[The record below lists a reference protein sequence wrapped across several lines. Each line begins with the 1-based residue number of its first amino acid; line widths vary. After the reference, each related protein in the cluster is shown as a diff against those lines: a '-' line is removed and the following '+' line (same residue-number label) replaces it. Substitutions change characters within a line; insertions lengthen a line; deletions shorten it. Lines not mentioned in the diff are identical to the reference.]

1 MMKATTPC
9 CDRGMHM
16 PRVLI
21 TGATGPV
28 GSSLA
33 EYVITHA
40 DVELAIFKRW
50 RSDMRAVAAIESRV
64 TFYEGDIEDAYAVT
78 DAVADFH
85 PDFIF
90 HLAAQSYPAA
100 SWGAPVATMRAN
112 VEGTVNLL
120 EAVRRHAPNARVHI
134 AGSSAQYGV
143 VLPEHVPIKETH
155 PMRPA
160 SPYGISK
167 VAQELLGL
175 QYFDSYGIHTVV
187 TRSFNHVGP
196 RQGDR
201 TAIQTFCRQM
211 ALIEVG
217 RQAPVILVGN
227 VEPRR
232 DYTHV
237 DDVAR
242 ALWALI
248 QHAPGG
254 NVYNMCSGQAVRIG
268 DIVDMVIARGQV
280 PVEVRVDPAR
290 LRPVDEPILRGD
302 NSRLVA
308 VTGWQPRISM
318 PQIIDELLAYW
329 RARIRTE

>member
-1 MMKATTPC
+1 
-9 CDRGMHM
+9 MHM

-120 EAVRRHAPNARVHI
+120 ESVRRHAPNARVHI

-254 NVYNMCSGQAVRIG
+254 TVYNMCSGQAVRIG

>member
-1 MMKATTPC
+1 
-9 CDRGMHM
+9 M

-33 EYVITHA
+33 EYLLKQPG
-40 DVELAIFKRW
+40 VEVAVFKRW
-50 RSDMRAVAAIESRV
+50 RSDARV
-64 TFYEGDIEDAYAVT
+64 LARVQHALTFYEGDIEDAYAVS
-78 DAVADFH
+78 DAVAQAA
-85 PDFIF
+85 PDYVF
-90 HLAAQSYPAA
+90 HLAAQSYPSA

-112 VEGTVNLL
+112 VEGTVHLL
-120 EAVRRHAPNARVHI
+120 EAVRRHAPQAKVHI

-143 VLPEHVPIKETH
+143 VAPDAIPIAESH

-175 QYFDSYGIHTVV
+175 QYFDSYGVHTVV

-201 TAIQTFCRQM
+201 TAIQTFCRQL
-211 ALIEVG
+211 ALIEAG
-217 RQAPVILVGN
+217 RQDPVLWVGN
-227 VEPRR
+227 LEPRR

-248 QHAPGG
+248 QGAPGG
-254 NVYNMCSGQAVRIG
+254 SVYNMCSGVATRIG
-268 DIVDMVIARGQV
+268 DIVDMAVAQTPV
-280 PVEVRVDPAR
+280 TVEVRVDQAR
-290 LRPVDEPILRGD
+290 LRPVDEPILCGD
-302 NSRLVA
+302 NRRLRE

-318 PQIIDELLAYW
+318 EQTVAELLTYW
-329 RARIRTE
+329 RQRIRDE

>member
-1 MMKATTPC
+1 
-9 CDRGMHM
+9 M

-33 EYVITHA
+33 EYLLTQP
-40 DVELAIFKRW
+40 DVEVAVFKRW
-50 RSDMRAVAAIESRV
+50 RSDARALARVQHAI

-78 DAVADFH
+78 DAVAQAA
-85 PDFIF
+85 PDYVF
-90 HLAAQSYPAA
+90 HLAAQSYPSA

-120 EAVRRHAPNARVHI
+120 EAVRRHAPQAKVHI

-143 VLPEHVPIKETH
+143 VAPDAIPISESH

-175 QYFDSYGIHTVV
+175 QYFDSYGVHTVV

-201 TAIQTFCRQM
+201 TAIQTFCRQL
-211 ALIEVG
+211 ALIEAG
-217 RQAPVILVGN
+217 RQNPVLWVGN
-227 VEPRR
+227 LEPRR

-248 QHAPGG
+248 QAAPGG
-254 NVYNMCSGQAVRIG
+254 TVYNMCSGVATRIG
-268 DIVDMVIARGQV
+268 DIVDMAVAQTHKA
-280 PVEVRVDPAR
+280 VEVCVDQAR
-290 LRPVDEPILRGD
+290 LRPVDEPILCGD
-302 NSRLVA
+302 NRRLRA
-308 VTGWQPRISM
+308 VTGWEPHISM
-318 PQIIDELLAYW
+318 EQTVAELLTYW
-329 RARIRTE
+329 RQRIKDE

>member
-1 MMKATTPC
+1 
-9 CDRGMHM
+9 M

-33 EYVITHA
+33 EYMLTQA
-40 DVELAIFKRW
+40 GVELAIFKRW
-50 RSDMRAVAAIESRV
+50 RSDMRALANVAARV
-64 TFYEGDIEDAYAVT
+64 TFYEGDIEDAYAVS
-78 DAVADFH
+78 DAIAH
-85 PDFIF
+85 CKPDHIF

-112 VEGTVNLL
+112 VEGTIHVL
-120 EAVRRHAPNARVHI
+120 EAVRRHAPQARVHI

-143 VLPEHVPIKETH
+143 VSPEHVPIKESH

-167 VAQELLGL
+167 VGQELLGL

-211 ALIEVG
+211 ALIEAG
-217 RQAPVILVGN
+217 RQEPVILVGN

-248 QHAPGG
+248 QSAPGG

-268 DIVDMVIARGQV
+268 DIVDMVIAKGRV

-308 VTGWQPRISM
+308 VTGWQPRITM
-318 PQIIDELLAYW
+318 PQIIDELLQFW
-329 RARIRTE
+329 RERIAAE

>member
-1 MMKATTPC
+1 
-9 CDRGMHM
+9 M

-33 EYVITHA
+33 EYLLTQP
-40 DVELAIFKRW
+40 DVEVAVFKRW
-50 RSDMRAVAAIESRV
+50 RSDARALARVQHAI
-64 TFYEGDIEDAYAVT
+64 TFYEGDIEDAYAVS
-78 DAVADFH
+78 DAVTQAM
-85 PDFIF
+85 PDYVF
-90 HLAAQSYPAA
+90 HLAAQSYPSA

-112 VEGTVNLL
+112 VEGTVHLL
-120 EAVRRHAPNARVHI
+120 EAVRRHAPQAKVHI

-143 VLPEHVPIKETH
+143 VAPDAIPISESH

-175 QYFDSYGIHTVV
+175 QYFDSYGVHTVV

-201 TAIQTFCRQM
+201 TAIQTFCRQL
-211 ALIEVG
+211 ALIEAG
-217 RQAPVILVGN
+217 RQDPVLWVGN
-227 VEPRR
+227 LEPRR

-248 QHAPGG
+248 QAAPGG
-254 NVYNMCSGQAVRIG
+254 TVYNMCSGVATRIG
-268 DIVDMVIARGQV
+268 DIVDVAVAQTHKA
-280 PVEVRVDPAR
+280 VEVRVDQAR
-290 LRPVDEPILRGD
+290 LRPVDEPILCGD
-302 NSRLVA
+302 NRRLRE

-318 PQIIDELLAYW
+318 EQTVAELLTYW
-329 RARIRTE
+329 RQRIRDE

>member
-1 MMKATTPC
+1 
-9 CDRGMHM
+9 M

-33 EYVITHA
+33 EYLLTQP
-40 DVELAIFKRW
+40 DVDVSVFKRW
-50 RSDMRAVAAIESRV
+50 RSDARALARVQQAI
-64 TFYEGDIEDAYAVT
+64 TLYEGDIEDAYAVA
-78 DAVADFH
+78 DAVAQAA
-85 PDFIF
+85 PDYVF
-90 HLAAQSYPAA
+90 HLAAQSYPSA

-112 VEGTVNLL
+112 VEGTVHLL
-120 EAVRRHAPNARVHI
+120 EAVRRHAPQAKVHI

-143 VLPEHVPIKETH
+143 VAPDAIPISESH

-175 QYFDSYGIHTVV
+175 QYFDSYGVHTVV

-201 TAIQTFCRQM
+201 TAIQTFCRQL
-211 ALIEVG
+211 ALIEAG
-217 RQAPVILVGN
+217 RQDPVLWVGN
-227 VEPRR
+227 LEPRR

-248 QHAPGG
+248 QAAPGG
-254 NVYNMCSGQAVRIG
+254 TVYNMCSGVATRIG
-268 DIVDMVIARGQV
+268 DIVDMAVAQTHTA
-280 PVEVRVDPAR
+280 VEVRVDQSR
-290 LRPVDEPILRGD
+290 LRPVDEPILCGD
-302 NSRLVA
+302 NRRLRE

-318 PQIIDELLAYW
+318 EQTVAELLTYW
-329 RARIRTE
+329 RQRIRDE

>member
-1 MMKATTPC
+1 
-9 CDRGMHM
+9 M

-28 GSSLA
+28 GSTLA
-33 EYVITHA
+33 RYLLEQP
-40 DVELAIFKRW
+40 DVELSVFKRW
-50 RSDMRAVAAIESRV
+50 RSDPRALAPIIDRLQV
-64 TFYEGDIEDAYAVT
+64 YEGDIEDGY
-78 DAVADFH
+78 AVADAIAAAQ
-85 PDFIF
+85 PAYIF
-90 HLAAQSYPAA
+90 HLAAQSYPSA

-112 VEGTVNLL
+112 VEGTVHVL
-120 EAVRRHAPNARVHI
+120 EAVRRHAPTARVHI

-143 VLPEHVPIKETH
+143 VKPEAVPIHETH

-167 VAQELLGL
+167 VGQELLGL
-175 QYFDSYGIHTVV
+175 QYFDSYGVHTVV
-187 TRSFNHVGP
+187 TRSFNHVGT

-201 TAIQTFCRQM
+201 TAIQTFARQM
-211 ALIEVG
+211 ALIEAG
-217 RQAPVILVGN
+217 RQEPRIMVGN
-227 VEPRR
+227 LEPRR

-254 NVYNMCSGQAVRIG
+254 EVYNMCSGVATQMG
-268 DIVDMVIARGQV
+268 DILDMVVAQGRV
-280 PVEVRVDPAR
+280 PVEIIVDPAR

-302 NSRLVA
+302 NTKLRA
-308 VTGWQPRISM
+308 VTGWEPRIGM
-318 PQIIDELLAYW
+318 EQIVAELLAYW
-329 RARIRTE
+329 RARISEE

>member
-1 MMKATTPC
+1 
-9 CDRGMHM
+9 M

-33 EYVITHA
+33 EYLLTQP
-40 DVELAIFKRW
+40 DVEVAVFKRW
-50 RSDMRAVAAIESRV
+50 RSDARALARVQHAI
-64 TFYEGDIEDAYAVT
+64 TFYEGDIEDAYAVS
-78 DAVADFH
+78 DAVTQAM
-85 PDFIF
+85 PDYVF
-90 HLAAQSYPAA
+90 HLAAQSYPSA

-112 VEGTVNLL
+112 VEGTVHLL
-120 EAVRRHAPNARVHI
+120 EAVRRHAPQAKVHI

-143 VLPEHVPIKETH
+143 VAPDAIPISESH

-175 QYFDSYGIHTVV
+175 QYFDSYGVHTVV

-201 TAIQTFCRQM
+201 TAIQTFCRQL
-211 ALIEVG
+211 ALIEAG
-217 RQAPVILVGN
+217 RQDPVLWVGN
-227 VEPRR
+227 LEPRR

-248 QHAPGG
+248 QAAPGG
-254 NVYNMCSGQAVRIG
+254 TVYNMCSSVATRIG
-268 DIVDMVIARGQV
+268 DIVDMAVAQTHKA
-280 PVEVRVDPAR
+280 VEVRVDQAR
-290 LRPVDEPILRGD
+290 LRPVDEPILCGD
-302 NSRLVA
+302 NRRLRE

-318 PQIIDELLAYW
+318 EQTVAELLTYW
-329 RARIRTE
+329 RQRIRDE

>member
-1 MMKATTPC
+1 
-9 CDRGMHM
+9 M
-16 PRVLI
+16 PKVLI
-21 TGATGPV
+21 TGVTGPV
-28 GSSLA
+28 GSTLA
-33 EYVITHA
+33 EYLVRQPG
-40 DVELAIFKRW
+40 VSVSVFKRW
-50 RSDMRAVAAIESRV
+50 RSDPRALAPIIDRLAI
-64 TFYEGDIEDAYAVT
+64 YEGDIEDPY
-78 DAVADFH
+78 AVADTVAH
-85 PDFIF
+85 AQPDFVY
-90 HLAAQSYPAA
+90 HLAAQSYPSA

-112 VEGTVNLL
+112 VEGTVHLL
-120 EAVRRHAPNARVHI
+120 EAVRRHAPAARVHI

-143 VLPEHVPIKETH
+143 VAPEAVPIQESH

-187 TRSFNHVGP
+187 TRSFNHVGT

-211 ALIEVG
+211 ALIEAG
-217 RQAPVILVGN
+217 RQDPIIQVGN
-227 VEPRR
+227 LEPRR

-242 ALWALI
+242 ALWALL

-254 NVYNMCSGQAVRIG
+254 TVYNMCSGVATRMG
-268 DIVDMVIARGQV
+268 DILDIVLAQGTV
-280 PVEVRVDPAR
+280 PVQIVVDPAR

-302 NSRLVA
+302 NSRLRKI
-308 VTGWQPRISM
+308 TGWEPRIGM
-318 PQIIDELLAYW
+318 EQIITELLEFW
-329 RARIRTE
+329 RMHIREE

>member
-1 MMKATTPC
+1 
-9 CDRGMHM
+9 M

-33 EYVITHA
+33 EYLLMQP
-40 DVELAIFKRW
+40 DVDVSVFKRW
-50 RSDMRAVAAIESRV
+50 RSDARALARVQHAI
-64 TFYEGDIEDAYAVT
+64 TLYEGDIEDAYAVA
-78 DAVADFH
+78 DAVAQAA
-85 PDFIF
+85 PDYVF
-90 HLAAQSYPAA
+90 HLAAQSYPSA

-112 VEGTVNLL
+112 VEGTVHLL
-120 EAVRRHAPNARVHI
+120 EAVRRHAPQAKVHI

-143 VLPEHVPIKETH
+143 VAPDAIPISESH

-175 QYFDSYGIHTVV
+175 QYFDSYGVQTVV

-201 TAIQTFCRQM
+201 TAIQTFCRQL
-211 ALIEVG
+211 ALIEAG
-217 RQAPVILVGN
+217 RQDPVLWVGN
-227 VEPRR
+227 LEPRR

-248 QHAPGG
+248 QAAPGG
-254 NVYNMCSGQAVRIG
+254 TVYNMCSGVATRIG
-268 DIVDMVIARGQV
+268 DIVDMAVAQTHKA
-280 PVEVRVDPAR
+280 VEVRVDQAR
-290 LRPVDEPILRGD
+290 LRPVDEPILCGD
-302 NSRLVA
+302 NRRLRE

-318 PQIIDELLAYW
+318 EQTVAELLTYW
-329 RARIRTE
+329 RQRIRDE

>member
-1 MMKATTPC
+1 
-9 CDRGMHM
+9 M

-33 EYVITHA
+33 EYLLTQP
-40 DVELAIFKRW
+40 DVDVSVFKRW
-50 RSDMRAVAAIESRV
+50 RSDARALARVQQAI
-64 TFYEGDIEDAYAVT
+64 TLYEGDIEDAYAVA
-78 DAVADFH
+78 DAVAQAA
-85 PDFIF
+85 PDYVF
-90 HLAAQSYPAA
+90 HLAAQSYPSA

-112 VEGTVNLL
+112 VEGTVHLL
-120 EAVRRHAPNARVHI
+120 EAVRRHAPQAKVHI

-143 VLPEHVPIKETH
+143 VAPDAIPISESH

-175 QYFDSYGIHTVV
+175 QYFDSYGVHTVV

-201 TAIQTFCRQM
+201 TAIQTFCRQL
-211 ALIEVG
+211 ALIEAG
-217 RQAPVILVGN
+217 RQDPVLWVGN
-227 VEPRR
+227 LEPRR

-248 QHAPGG
+248 QAAPGG
-254 NVYNMCSGQAVRIG
+254 TVYNMCSGVATRIG
-268 DIVDMVIARGQV
+268 DIVDMAVAQTHTA
-280 PVEVRVDPAR
+280 VEVRVDQSR
-290 LRPVDEPILRGD
+290 LRPVDEPILCGD
-302 NSRLVA
+302 NRRLRE

-318 PQIIDELLAYW
+318 EQTVSELLTYW
-329 RARIRTE
+329 RQRIRDE

>member
-1 MMKATTPC
+1 MA
-9 CDRGMHM
+9 
-16 PRVLI
+16 RVFI

-33 EYVITHA
+33 EYIVRQPE
-40 DVELAIFKRW
+40 VELSVFRRW
-50 RSDMRAVAAIESRV
+50 RSDLRALASVQSQI
-64 TFYEGDIEDAYAVT
+64 TFYEGDIEDAFAVG
-78 DAVADFH
+78 DAVAQAQ
-85 PDFIF
+85 PDYVF
-90 HLAAQSYPAA
+90 HLAAQSYPSA

-112 VEGTVNLL
+112 VEGTINLL
-120 EAVRRHAPNARVHI
+120 EAVRRHAPAARVHI

-143 VLPEHVPIKETH
+143 VAPEAIPIKESH

-167 VAQELLGL
+167 VSQELLGL

-217 RQAPVILVGN
+217 RQGPVIKVGN
-227 VEPRR
+227 LDPQR

-248 QHAPGG
+248 QCAPGG
-254 NVYNMCSGQAVRIG
+254 SVFNMCSGRAVRIG
-268 DIVDMVIARGQV
+268 DILDMVVAQGRV
-280 PVEVRVDPAR
+280 PITIEVDLNR
-290 LRPVDEPILRGD
+290 LRPLDEPILRGD

-308 VTGWQPRISM
+308 LTGWQPQISM
-318 PQIIDELLAYW
+318 QQIIIESLDYW
-329 RARIRTE
+329 RLRIRDE

>member
-1 MMKATTPC
+1 
-9 CDRGMHM
+9 M

-33 EYVITHA
+33 EYLLKQPG
-40 DVELAIFKRW
+40 VEVAVFKRW
-50 RSDMRAVAAIESRV
+50 RSDARV
-64 TFYEGDIEDAYAVT
+64 LARVQHALTFYEGDIEDAYAVS
-78 DAVADFH
+78 DAVAQAA
-85 PDFIF
+85 PDYVF
-90 HLAAQSYPAA
+90 HLAAQSYPSA

-112 VEGTVNLL
+112 VEGTVHLL
-120 EAVRRHAPNARVHI
+120 EAVRRHAPQAKVHI

-143 VLPEHVPIKETH
+143 VAPDAIPIAESH

-175 QYFDSYGIHTVV
+175 QYFDSYGVHTVV
-187 TRSFNHVGP
+187 TRSFNPVGP

-201 TAIQTFCRQM
+201 TAIQTFCRQL
-211 ALIEVG
+211 ALIEAG
-217 RQAPVILVGN
+217 RQDPVLWVGN
-227 VEPRR
+227 LEPRR

-248 QHAPGG
+248 QGAPGG
-254 NVYNMCSGQAVRIG
+254 SVYNMCSGVATRIG
-268 DIVDMVIARGQV
+268 DIVDMAVAQTPV
-280 PVEVRVDPAR
+280 TVEVRVDQAR
-290 LRPVDEPILRGD
+290 LRPVDEPILCGD
-302 NSRLVA
+302 NRRLRE

-318 PQIIDELLAYW
+318 EQTVAELLTYW
-329 RARIRTE
+329 RQRIRDE

>member
-1 MMKATTPC
+1 
-9 CDRGMHM
+9 M

-33 EYVITHA
+33 EYLIKQPNL
-40 DVELAIFKRW
+40 ELSIFKRW
-50 RSDMRAVAAIESRV
+50 RSDARVLAAVQDRV
-64 TFYEGDIEDAYAVT
+64 RMYEGDIEDAYAVS
-78 DAVADFH
+78 DAIQQAQ
-85 PDFIF
+85 PDYIF

-100 SWGAPVATMRAN
+100 SWGAPVVTMRAN
-112 VEGTVNLL
+112 VEGTIHVL
-120 EAVRRHAPNARVHI
+120 EAVRRFAPQAKVHI

-143 VLPEHVPIKETH
+143 VPPEAIPITEQQ

-160 SPYGISK
+160 SPYGVSK
-167 VAQELLGL
+167 VGQELLGL
-175 QYFDSYGIHTVV
+175 QYFDSYGVHTVV

-211 ALIEVG
+211 ALIEAG
-217 RQAPVILVGN
+217 RQEPVIQVGN
-227 VEPRR
+227 LEPRR

-248 QHAPGG
+248 QVAPGG
-254 NVYNMCSGQAVRIG
+254 SVYNMCSGQATRIG
-268 DIVDMVIARGQV
+268 DIVEMVVARGLV
-280 PVEVRVDPAR
+280 PATIYVDPTR
-290 LRPVDEPILRGD
+290 LRPVDEPVLRGD
-302 NSRLVA
+302 NSRLRA
-308 VTGWQPRISM
+308 LTGWQPEITM
-318 PQIIDELLAYW
+318 EHIVEQLLTYW
-329 RARIRTE
+329 RRRIQDE

>member
-1 MMKATTPC
+1 
-9 CDRGMHM
+9 M

-33 EYVITHA
+33 EYLLMQP
-40 DVELAIFKRW
+40 DVDVSVFKRW
-50 RSDMRAVAAIESRV
+50 RSDARALARVQHAI
-64 TFYEGDIEDAYAVT
+64 TLYEGDIEDAYAVA
-78 DAVADFH
+78 DAVAQAA
-85 PDFIF
+85 PDYVF
-90 HLAAQSYPAA
+90 HLAAQSYPSA

-112 VEGTVNLL
+112 VEGTVHLL
-120 EAVRRHAPNARVHI
+120 EAVRRHAPQAKVHI

-143 VLPEHVPIKETH
+143 VAPDAIPISESH

-175 QYFDSYGIHTVV
+175 QYFDSYGVHTVV

-201 TAIQTFCRQM
+201 TAIQTFCRQL
-211 ALIEVG
+211 ALIEAG
-217 RQAPVILVGN
+217 RQDPVLWVGN
-227 VEPRR
+227 LEPRR

-248 QHAPGG
+248 QAAPGG
-254 NVYNMCSGQAVRIG
+254 TVYNMCSGVATRIG
-268 DIVDMVIARGQV
+268 DIVDMAVAQTHKA
-280 PVEVRVDPAR
+280 VEVRVDQAR
-290 LRPVDEPILRGD
+290 LRPVDEPILCGD
-302 NSRLVA
+302 NRRLRE

-318 PQIIDELLAYW
+318 EQTVAELLTYW
-329 RARIRTE
+329 RQRIRDE